1 MCVMLHVWRSESS
14 SGLPSGWGRRSL
26 TFAAHLPV
34 RVFSLQR
41 LATASSFYMGSRDW
55 RPFLS
60 FLGPVS
66 TLSLEPSLWVQ
77 KLLVFNSSIETLISE
92 PFMALSCLCLESS
105 QVYPFSAVH
114 LASHHGH
121 VESCPSLLILSSFIR
136 FCIKYTHEHVHKEL
150 NIHGV

>member
-1 MCVMLHVWRSESS
+1 MCVMLRVWRSESS
-14 SGLPSGWGRRSL
+14 SGLPSCWGRRFPTS
-26 TFAAHLPV
+26 AAHLPV

-41 LATASSFYMGSRDW
+41 LATASSFSMDSRDW

-60 FLGPVS
+60 FPGPVM
-66 TLSLEPSLWVQ
+66 TLPLEPSLWVQ
-77 KLLVFNSSIETLISE
+77 KLPVFNSSFETLISE

-114 LASHHGH
+114 LVSRRGH
-121 VESCPSLLILSSFIR
+121 VESRRSQLILSSFIR
-136 FCIKYTHEHVHKEL
+136 FCIKHTHEHVHKEL